1 MPKVFISAT
10 SRDLR
15 SYREVVAKWAR
26 NNGYE
31 PVVQDEFP
39 VQSDY
44 GTILQMVREKLDSC
58 DAVIHLAGFFY
69 GFEPTNRPEGENRR
83 SYTQLEYELAKEHKR
98 QVFRF
103 IAKEG
108 FQADQTLEEIKQQL
122 LEEISGL
129 TPEQFEQHCQLQI
142 KHRQRLMQGN
152 ESWSATSRT
161 TGNELYYEFSNQA
174 ELQSL
179 LANIEIKSTLT
190 KPQNLP
196 LVGSLF
202 KGRDEFL
209 EQLRSVLT
217 RKPTHIAAI
226 TAKQA
231 IHGLGGVGKTRV
243 AVEYARRYSHDYI
256 ALLFITADSPGSL
269 QTSLANLCGA
279 LVLNLPERDAR
290 EQEVQVAAALRWLR
304 EHSGWFLIIDNVD
317 SSDAAEAVEE
327 LLQQLHTGH
336 TVVTS
341 RLSQWG
347 EAVESLSLD
356 VINEAAAIEF
366 LMEKTQGKRK
376 PTTTDPEDAKR
387 LASDLGCLPL
397 ALEQAGAFVAKH
409 RGSLQEYRARWKE
422 QEQKVIEWHDNRS
435 MKYPAS
441 VATTWET
448 SFEQLTADGRELL
461 NVLCW
466 LAHDPIP
473 LTMIL
478 KLNSVGEQP
487 QIDVES
493 GVADLAEYSLLKWT
507 SVEHDFFQVHQLVQE
522 ITRYRLHGTEPTKL
536 LQRAMR
542 MANEFVPSDLAP
554 DDIRS
559 WPTIYGPGEKHFALL
574 IQHAEQLVNNGLGTG
589 STQTD
594 LSELTTRLMNN
605 LAVYLFARASPEE
618 AEPLLQRALAIDEQ
632 AYGPDHPNVAIR
644 LSNLALLLKAT
655 NRLGEAE
662 PLMLRALAIGEQSY
676 GSEHPNV
683 AIRLNNLAQLLKV
696 TNRLKEAEPLMLRA
710 LAIDERSYG
719 PEHPNVARDLN
730 NLAQLLQVTNRLGE
744 AEALMRRALAIDEQA
759 YGPEHPN
766 VARNVNNLAQLL
778 KATNHL
784 GEAEPLMRRAL
795 AINERSYGPEHPDV
809 AISLNNLAQLLQA
822 TNRLGE
828 AEPLMR
834 RALAIDERSY
844 GPEHPDVAR
853 DLNNLAQL
861 LQATN
866 RLGEAEPLMR
876 RALAIEEQAY
886 GPEHPAVAVSL
897 NNLAQLLLATSRLG
911 EAEPL
916 MRRALAINERSY
928 GPEHPD
934 VAISLNNLAQLLQA
948 TNRLGEAEPLMRRAL
963 AIDERSY
970 GPEHPDVA
978 RDLNNL
984 AQLLQATNRLGEA
997 EPLILRSVEILTA
1010 FQHTTG
1016 HLHPHLQAVLA
1027 NCLELLAATGMSPE
1041 EAISKIRGILRG
1053 DR

>member
-15 SYREVVAKWAR
+15 SYRDVVAQWAR
-26 NNGYE
+26 STGYE

-44 GTILQMVREKLDSC
+44 GTILQMLRERLDPC

-69 GFEPTNRPEGENRR
+69 GFEPTNRPEGEIRR

-103 IAKEG
+103 IAREG
-108 FQADQTLEEIKQQL
+108 FQADQTLEQIKQQL
-122 LEEISGL
+122 LVEIPGL
-129 TPEQFEQHCQLQI
+129 TPDQFEQHCQLQI
-142 KHRQRLMQGN
+142 NHRQRLMQGN
-152 ESWSATSRT
+152 EPWSATSRT
-161 TGNELYYEFSNQA
+161 TGNELYYEFSNRT

-179 LANIEIKSTLT
+179 LANIEIKPTLA

-217 RKPTHIAAI
+217 HKPTHIAAI

-243 AVEYARRYSHDYI
+243 AVEYARRYSNDYT

-317 SSDAAEAVEE
+317 STEAAEAVEK

-366 LMEKTQGKRK
+366 LMERTQGKRK

-422 QEQKVIEWHDNRS
+422 QEQKVIEWHDQRL

-448 SFEQLTADGRELL
+448 SFRELTAEGQGLL
-461 NVLCW
+461 NILCW
-466 LAHDPIP
+466 LAPDPIP
-473 LTMIL
+473 LTMIH
-478 KLNSVGEQP
+478 KLNSVGEELP
-487 QIDVES
+487 IDIES
-493 GVADLAEYSLLKWT
+493 GIADLAEYSLLKWT
-507 SVEHDFFQVHQLVQE
+507 NVEYDFVQVHQLVQE
-522 ITRYRLHGTEPTKL
+522 ITRYRLPKNESSQW
-536 LQRAMR
+536 LQRAIR
-542 MANEFVPSDLAP
+542 MGNDFLPSEHP
-554 DDIRS
+554 PNDIRS

-574 IQHAEQLVNNGLGTG
+574 IQHAEPMVNKGLGTD
-589 STQTD
+589 STQKE
-594 LSELTTRLMNN
+594 LSQLTTRLMNN
-605 LAVYLFARASPEE
+605 LALYLFARASLAE
-618 AEPLLQRALAIDEQ
+618 AEPW
-632 AYGPDHPNVAIR
+632 
-644 LSNLALLLKAT
+644 
-655 NRLGEAE
+655 
-662 PLMLRALAIGEQSY
+662 
-676 GSEHPNV
+676 
-683 AIRLNNLAQLLKV
+683 
-696 TNRLKEAEPLMLRA
+696 
-710 LAIDERSYG
+710 
-719 PEHPNVARDLN
+719 
-730 NLAQLLQVTNRLGE
+730 
-744 AEALMRRALAIDEQA
+744 MRRALAIDEQ
-759 YGPEHPN
+759 
-766 VARNVNNLAQLL
+766 
-778 KATNHL
+778 
-784 GEAEPLMRRAL
+784 
-795 AINERSYGPEHPDV
+795 SYGPEHADV
-809 AISLNNLAQLLQA
+809 AIRLNNLAALLQA

-834 RALAIDERSY
+834 RSI
-844 GPEHPDVAR
+844 
-853 DLNNLAQL
+853 
-861 LQATN
+861 T
-866 RLGEAEPLMR
+866 
-876 RALAIEEQAY
+876 
-886 GPEHPAVAVSL
+886 
-897 NNLAQLLLATSRLG
+897 
-911 EAEPL
+911 
-916 MRRALAINERSY
+916 
-928 GPEHPD
+928 
-934 VAISLNNLAQLLQA
+934 
-948 TNRLGEAEPLMRRAL
+948 
-963 AIDERSY
+963 
-970 GPEHPDVA
+970 
-978 RDLNNL
+978 
-984 AQLLQATNRLGEA
+984 
-997 EPLILRSVEILTA
+997 ILVA
-1010 FQHTTG
+1010 FQHATG
-1016 HLHPHLQAVLA
+1016 HLHPHLRPVLA
-1027 NCLELLAATGMSPE
+1027 NYLNLLAAMGLSPE
-1041 EAISKIRGILRG
+1041 EARSSVEGILRG
-1053 DR
+1053 DG